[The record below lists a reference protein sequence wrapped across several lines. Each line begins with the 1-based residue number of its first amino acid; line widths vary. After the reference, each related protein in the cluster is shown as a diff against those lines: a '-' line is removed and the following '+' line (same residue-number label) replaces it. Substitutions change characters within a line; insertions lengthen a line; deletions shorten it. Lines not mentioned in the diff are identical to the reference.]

1 MCWFLVELTNLFLNE
16 KERLSMAEKIIM
28 PKLGLTME
36 EGIINKWLVK
46 EGDQVEKGDALF
58 EVATDKV
65 NMEVESTANGVVL
78 KIIAGEGETIPIT
91 QTVAYVGKPG
101 EVIEEKEE
109 VVPTPQETKKESV
122 TVPTEETKATAN
134 TEAAK
139 ERIKASPLARR
150 LADEYGLDLSKI
162 EGTGPGGRIVKED
175 IENAYQQKKT
185 VTPQKAEILK
195 TEPAIKTK
203 GTVTPSE
210 ELPKEIIPLSR
221 MRKIIAERMHSSMIN
236 KPHFYLQMEVL
247 ADELVK
253 LRGRMLPLIEKT
265 TGLRISY
272 NDILIKIIAQSLEKF
287 PTINAYFLDNGIQ
300 MNSAINI
307 GVAVAL
313 EDGLIVPVVK
323 NANLKGLSQIVVET
337 NDLSKRARESKLLP
351 EEITGGTFTISNL
364 GMYGV
369 DSFNAIINAPESA
382 ILACGAIK
390 KRPYVD
396 GENIIVTSLM
406 NLTLSGDHRIVD
418 GAVAAQFMQYLKNLI
433 EEPLG
438 LIV

>member
-1 MCWFLVELTNLFLNE
+1 
-16 KERLSMAEKIIM
+16 MAEKIIM

-36 EGIINKWLVK
+36 EGVINKWLVK

-78 KIIAGEGETIPIT
+78 KIIAAEGETIPIT

-109 VVPTPQETKKESV
+109 SVPAPQK
-122 TVPTEETKATAN
+122 TEEKPVSVQIEEKKATIDLETAG
-134 TEAAK
+134 

-150 LADEYGLDLSKI
+150 LASEYGLDLSKI
-162 EGTGPGGRIVKED
+162 QGTGPGGRIVKED
-175 IENAYQQKKT
+175 IEKAYQQKEIIA
-185 VTPQKAEILK
+185 PQKEEKPKAEPVVMVKETLIPG
-195 TEPAIKTK
+195 E
-203 GTVTPSE
+203 G
-210 ELPKEIIPLSR
+210 LPKEVIPLTR
-221 MRKIIAERMHSSMIN
+221 MRKIIAERMHSSMQN

-272 NDILIKIIAQSLEKF
+272 NDILIKIVAQSLEKF

-300 MNSAINI
+300 MNPAVNI

-390 KRPYVD
+390 KRPYFD
-396 GENIIVTSLM
+396 GENIVVASLM
-406 NLTLSGDHRIVD
+406 NLTLSGDHQIVD

>member
-1 MCWFLVELTNLFLNE
+1 
-16 KERLSMAEKIIM
+16 MAEKIIM

-36 EGIINKWLVK
+36 EGVINKWLVK

-65 NMEVESTANGVVL
+65 NMEVESTDNGVVL
-78 KIIAGEGETIPIT
+78 KIMAAEGETIPIT

-109 VVPTPQETKKESV
+109 SVPAPQK
-122 TVPTEETKATAN
+122 TEEKPVSVQIEEKKATIDLETAG
-134 TEAAK
+134 

-150 LADEYGLDLSKI
+150 LASEYGLDLSKI
-162 EGTGPGGRIVKED
+162 QGTGPGGRIVKED
-175 IENAYQQKKT
+175 IEKAYQQKEII
-185 VTPQKAEILK
+185 VPQKEEK
-195 TEPAIKTK
+195 PKVEPVVMVKETLIP
-203 GTVTPSE
+203 GE
-210 ELPKEIIPLSR
+210 GLPKEVIPLTR
-221 MRKIIAERMHSSMIN
+221 MRKIIAERMHSSMQN

-272 NDILIKIIAQSLEKF
+272 NDILIKIVAQSLEKF

-300 MNSAINI
+300 MNPAVNI

-390 KRPYVD
+390 KRPYFD
-396 GENIIVTSLM
+396 GENIVVASLM
-406 NLTLSGDHRIVD
+406 NLTLSGDHQIVD

>member
-1 MCWFLVELTNLFLNE
+1 MV
-16 KERLSMAEKIIM
+16 EKIIM

-36 EGIINKWLVK
+36 EGVINKWLVK

-78 KIIAGEGETIPIT
+78 KIVAKEGETIPIT
-91 QTVAYVGKPG
+91 QTVAYIGKPG
-101 EVIEEKEE
+101 EVIEENEE
-109 VVPTPQETKKESV
+109 AVLTPQKM
-122 TVPTEETKATAN
+122 EEKQDSTQIEENKSTPDL
-134 TEAAK
+134 EVGG

-150 LADEYGLDLSKI
+150 LAIEYGLDLSKI
-162 EGTGPGGRIVKED
+162 QGTGPGGRIVKED
-175 IENAYQQKKT
+175 IERAYQQKQ
-185 VTPQKAEILK
+185 VITPQKEEKPK
-195 TEPAIKTK
+195 TEPVVAAKETMA
-203 GTVTPSE
+203 PPE
-210 ELPKEIIPLSR
+210 ELPKEVIPLTR
-221 MRKIIAERMHSSMIN
+221 MRKIIAERMSSSMQN
-236 KPHFYLQMEVL
+236 KPHFYLQMEVV

-272 NDILIKIIAQSLEKF
+272 NDILIKIVAQSLEKF
-287 PTINAYFLDNGIQ
+287 PIINAYFLDNGIQ
-300 MNSAINI
+300 MNQAIHI

-313 EDGLIVPVVK
+313 DDGLIVPVVK
-323 NANLKGLSQIVVET
+323 NANLKGLSQIVIET

-369 DSFNAIINAPESA
+369 DAFNAIINAPESA

-390 KRPYVD
+390 KRPYFN
-396 GENIIVTSLM
+396 GENIVVASLM

>member
-1 MCWFLVELTNLFLNE
+1 MV
-16 KERLSMAEKIIM
+16 EKIIM

-36 EGIINKWLVK
+36 EGVINKWLVK

-78 KIIAGEGETIPIT
+78 KIVAKEGETIPIT
-91 QTVAYVGKPG
+91 QTVAYIGKPG
-101 EVIEEKEE
+101 EVIEENEE
-109 VVPTPQETKKESV
+109 AVLTPQKM
-122 TVPTEETKATAN
+122 EEKQDSTQIEENKSTPDL
-134 TEAAK
+134 EVGG

-150 LADEYGLDLSKI
+150 LAIEYGLDLSKI
-162 EGTGPGGRIVKED
+162 QGTGPGGRIVKED
-175 IENAYQQKKT
+175 IERAYQQKKAI
-185 VTPQKAEILK
+185 TPQKEEKPK
-195 TEPAIKTK
+195 TEPVVAAKETMA
-203 GTVTPSE
+203 PPE
-210 ELPKEIIPLSR
+210 ELPKEVIPLTR
-221 MRKIIAERMHSSMIN
+221 MRKIIAERMSSSMQN
-236 KPHFYLQMEVL
+236 KPHFYLQMEVV

-272 NDILIKIIAQSLEKF
+272 NDILIKIVAQSLEKF
-287 PTINAYFLDNGIQ
+287 PIINAYFLDNGIQ
-300 MNSAINI
+300 MNQAIHI

-313 EDGLIVPVVK
+313 DDGLIVPVVK
-323 NANLKGLSQIVVET
+323 NANLKGLSQIVIET

-369 DSFNAIINAPESA
+369 DAFNAIINAPESA

-390 KRPYVD
+390 KRPYFN
-396 GENIIVTSLM
+396 GENIVVASLM

>member
-1 MCWFLVELTNLFLNE
+1 MV
-16 KERLSMAEKIIM
+16 EKIIM

-36 EGIINKWLVK
+36 EGVINKWLVK

-78 KIIAGEGETIPIT
+78 KIVAKEGETIPIT
-91 QTVAYVGKPG
+91 QTVAYIGKPG
-101 EVIEEKEE
+101 EVIEENEEAVLTPQKKEE
-109 VVPTPQETKKESV
+109 KQESTQI
-122 TVPTEETKATAN
+122 EENKSTLDL
-134 TEAAK
+134 EVGG

-150 LADEYGLDLSKI
+150 LAIEYGLDLSKI
-162 EGTGPGGRIVKED
+162 QGTGPGGRIVKED
-175 IENAYQQKKT
+175 IERAYQQKKAI
-185 VTPQKAEILK
+185 TPQKEEKPK
-195 TEPAIKTK
+195 TEPVVAAKETMA
-203 GTVTPSE
+203 PPE
-210 ELPKEIIPLSR
+210 ELPKEVIPLTR
-221 MRKIIAERMHSSMIN
+221 MRKIIAERMSSSMQN
-236 KPHFYLQMEVL
+236 KPHFYLQMEVV

-272 NDILIKIIAQSLEKF
+272 NDILIKIVAQSLEKF
-287 PTINAYFLDNGIQ
+287 PIINAYFLDNGIQ
-300 MNSAINI
+300 MNQAIHI

-313 EDGLIVPVVK
+313 DDGLIVPVVK
-323 NANLKGLSQIVVET
+323 NANLKGLSQIVIET

-369 DSFNAIINAPESA
+369 DAFNAIINAPESA

-390 KRPYVD
+390 KRPYFN
-396 GENIIVTSLM
+396 GENIVVASLM

>member
-1 MCWFLVELTNLFLNE
+1 
-16 KERLSMAEKIIM
+16 MAEKIIM

-36 EGIINKWLVK
+36 EGVINKWLVK

-78 KIIAGEGETIPIT
+78 KIMAAEGETIPIT

-109 VVPTPQETKKESV
+109 SVPSPQK
-122 TVPTEETKATAN
+122 TEEKPVSVQIEEKKATIDLETAG
-134 TEAAK
+134 

-150 LADEYGLDLSKI
+150 LASEYGLDLSKI
-162 EGTGPGGRIVKED
+162 QGTGPGGRIVKED
-175 IENAYQQKKT
+175 IEKAYQQKEIIA
-185 VTPQKAEILK
+185 PQKEEKPKAEPVVMVKETLIPG
-195 TEPAIKTK
+195 E
-203 GTVTPSE
+203 G
-210 ELPKEIIPLSR
+210 LPKEVIPLTR
-221 MRKIIAERMHSSMIN
+221 MRKIIAERMHSSMQN

-272 NDILIKIIAQSLEKF
+272 NDILIKIVAQSLEKF

-300 MNSAINI
+300 MNPAVNI

-390 KRPYVD
+390 KRPYFD
-396 GENIIVTSLM
+396 GENIVVASLM
-406 NLTLSGDHRIVD
+406 NLTLSGDHQIVD

>member
-1 MCWFLVELTNLFLNE
+1 
-16 KERLSMAEKIIM
+16 MAEKIIM

-36 EGIINKWLVK
+36 EGVINKWLVK

-78 KIIAGEGETIPIT
+78 KIMAAEGETIPIT
-91 QTVAYVGKPG
+91 QTVAYIGKPG

-109 VVPTPQETKKESV
+109 SVPAPQK
-122 TVPTEETKATAN
+122 TEEKPVSVQIEEKKATIDLETAG
-134 TEAAK
+134 

-150 LADEYGLDLSKI
+150 LASEYGLDLSKI
-162 EGTGPGGRIVKED
+162 QGTGPGGRIVKED
-175 IENAYQQKKT
+175 IEKAYQQKEIIA
-185 VTPQKAEILK
+185 PQKEEKPKAEPVVMVKETLIPG
-195 TEPAIKTK
+195 E
-203 GTVTPSE
+203 G
-210 ELPKEIIPLSR
+210 LPKEVIPLTR
-221 MRKIIAERMHSSMIN
+221 MRKIIAERMHSSMQN

-272 NDILIKIIAQSLEKF
+272 NDILIKIVAQSLEKF
-287 PTINAYFLDNGIQ
+287 PTINVYFLDNGIQ
-300 MNSAINI
+300 MNPAVNI

-390 KRPYVD
+390 KRPYFD
-396 GENIIVTSLM
+396 GENIVVASLM
-406 NLTLSGDHRIVD
+406 NLTLSGDHQIVD

>member
-1 MCWFLVELTNLFLNE
+1 MV
-16 KERLSMAEKIIM
+16 EKIIM

-36 EGIINKWLVK
+36 EGVINKWLVK

-78 KIIAGEGETIPIT
+78 KIVAKEGETIPIT
-91 QTVAYVGKPG
+91 QTVAYIGKPG
-101 EVIEEKEE
+101 EVIEENEE
-109 VVPTPQETKKESV
+109 AVLTPQKM
-122 TVPTEETKATAN
+122 EEKQDSTQIEENKSTPDL
-134 TEAAK
+134 EVGG

-150 LADEYGLDLSKI
+150 LAIEYGLDLSKI
-162 EGTGPGGRIVKED
+162 QGTGPGGRIVKED
-175 IENAYQQKKT
+175 IERAYQQKKAI
-185 VTPQKAEILK
+185 TPQKEEKPK
-195 TEPAIKTK
+195 TEPVVAAKETM
-203 GTVTPSE
+203 TPRE
-210 ELPKEIIPLSR
+210 ELPKEVIPLTR
-221 MRKIIAERMHSSMIN
+221 MRKIIAERMSSSMQN
-236 KPHFYLQMEVL
+236 KPHFYLQMEVV

-272 NDILIKIIAQSLEKF
+272 NDILIKIVAQSLEKF
-287 PTINAYFLDNGIQ
+287 PIINAYFLDNGIQ
-300 MNSAINI
+300 MNQAIHI

-313 EDGLIVPVVK
+313 DDGLIVPVVK
-323 NANLKGLSQIVVET
+323 NANLKGLSQIVIET

-369 DSFNAIINAPESA
+369 DAFNAIINAPESA

-390 KRPYVD
+390 KRPYFN
-396 GENIIVTSLM
+396 GENIVVASLM

>member
-1 MCWFLVELTNLFLNE
+1 MLSIVYKLITMITRLLHTFVYNNNI
-16 KERLSMAEKIIM
+16 LSMIM
-28 PKLGLTME
+28 A
-36 EGIINKWLVK
+36 
-46 EGDQVEKGDALF
+46 QF
-58 EVATDKV
+58 
-65 NMEVESTANGVVL
+65 
-78 KIIAGEGETIPIT
+78 
-91 QTVAYVGKPG
+91 
-101 EVIEEKEE
+101 
-109 VVPTPQETKKESV
+109 
-122 TVPTEETKATAN
+122 
-134 TEAAK
+134 
-139 ERIKASPLARR
+139 
-150 LADEYGLDLSKI
+150 
-162 EGTGPGGRIVKED
+162 
-175 IENAYQQKKT
+175 
-185 VTPQKAEILK
+185 
-195 TEPAIKTK
+195 
-203 GTVTPSE
+203 
-210 ELPKEIIPLSR
+210 
-221 MRKIIAERMHSSMIN
+221 
-236 KPHFYLQMEVL
+236 VL

-272 NDILIKIIAQSLEKF
+272 NDILIKIVAQSLEKF

-300 MNSAINI
+300 MNPAVNI

-390 KRPYVD
+390 KRPYFD
-396 GENIIVTSLM
+396 GENIVVASLM
-406 NLTLSGDHRIVD
+406 NLTLSGDHQIVD

>member
-1 MCWFLVELTNLFLNE
+1 
-16 KERLSMAEKIIM
+16 MAEKIIM

-36 EGIINKWLVK
+36 EGVINKWLVK

-78 KIIAGEGETIPIT
+78 KIMAAEGETIPIT

-109 VVPTPQETKKESV
+109 SVPAPQK
-122 TVPTEETKATAN
+122 TEEKPVSVQIEEKKATIDLETAG
-134 TEAAK
+134 

-150 LADEYGLDLSKI
+150 LASEYGLDLSKI
-162 EGTGPGGRIVKED
+162 QGTGPGGRIVKED
-175 IENAYQQKKT
+175 IEKAYQQKEIIA
-185 VTPQKAEILK
+185 PQKEEKPKAEPVVMVKETLIPG
-195 TEPAIKTK
+195 E
-203 GTVTPSE
+203 G
-210 ELPKEIIPLSR
+210 LPKEVIPLTR
-221 MRKIIAERMHSSMIN
+221 MRKIIAERMHSSMQN

-272 NDILIKIIAQSLEKF
+272 NDILIKIVAQSLEKF
-287 PTINAYFLDNGIQ
+287 PMINAYFLDNGIQ
-300 MNSAINI
+300 MNPAVNI

-390 KRPYVD
+390 KRPYFD
-396 GENIIVTSLM
+396 GENIVVASLM
-406 NLTLSGDHRIVD
+406 NLTLSGDHQIVD

>member
-1 MCWFLVELTNLFLNE
+1 
-16 KERLSMAEKIIM
+16 
-28 PKLGLTME
+28 ME
-36 EGIINKWLVK
+36 EGVINKWLVK

-78 KIIAGEGETIPIT
+78 KIMAAEGETIPIT

-109 VVPTPQETKKESV
+109 SVPAPQK
-122 TVPTEETKATAN
+122 TEEKPVSVQIEEKKATIDLETAG
-134 TEAAK
+134 

-150 LADEYGLDLSKI
+150 LASEYGLDLSKI
-162 EGTGPGGRIVKED
+162 QGTGPGGRIVKED
-175 IENAYQQKKT
+175 IEKAYQQKEIIA
-185 VTPQKAEILK
+185 PQKEEKPKAEPVVMVKETLIPG
-195 TEPAIKTK
+195 E
-203 GTVTPSE
+203 G
-210 ELPKEIIPLSR
+210 LPKEVIPLTR
-221 MRKIIAERMHSSMIN
+221 MRKIIAERMHSSMQN

-272 NDILIKIIAQSLEKF
+272 NDILIKIVAQSLEKF

-300 MNSAINI
+300 MNPAVNI

-390 KRPYVD
+390 KRPYFD
-396 GENIIVTSLM
+396 GENIVVASLM
-406 NLTLSGDHRIVD
+406 NLTLSGDHQIVD

>member
-1 MCWFLVELTNLFLNE
+1 
-16 KERLSMAEKIIM
+16 MAEKIIM

-36 EGIINKWLVK
+36 EGVINKWLVK

-78 KIIAGEGETIPIT
+78 KIMAAEGETIPIT
-91 QTVAYVGKPG
+91 QTVAYIGKPG

-109 VVPTPQETKKESV
+109 SVPAPQK
-122 TVPTEETKATAN
+122 TEEKPEAVQIEEKKATIDLETAG
-134 TEAAK
+134 

-150 LADEYGLDLSKI
+150 LASEYGLDLSKI
-162 EGTGPGGRIVKED
+162 QGTGPGGRIVKED
-175 IENAYQQKKT
+175 IEKAYQQKEII
-185 VTPQKAEILK
+185 VPQKEEK
-195 TEPAIKTK
+195 PKVEPVVMVKETLIP
-203 GTVTPSE
+203 GE
-210 ELPKEIIPLSR
+210 GLPKEVIPLTR
-221 MRKIIAERMHSSMIN
+221 MRKIIAERMHSSMQN

-272 NDILIKIIAQSLEKF
+272 NDILIKIVAQSLEKF

-300 MNSAINI
+300 MNPAVNI

-390 KRPYVD
+390 KRPYFD
-396 GENIIVTSLM
+396 GENIVVASLM
-406 NLTLSGDHRIVD
+406 NLTLSGDHQIVD

>member
-1 MCWFLVELTNLFLNE
+1 
-16 KERLSMAEKIIM
+16 MAEKIIM

-36 EGIINKWLVK
+36 EGVINKWLVK

-78 KIIAGEGETIPIT
+78 KIMAAEGETIPIT

-109 VVPTPQETKKESV
+109 SVPAPQK
-122 TVPTEETKATAN
+122 TEEKPVSVQIEEKKATIDLETAG
-134 TEAAK
+134 

-150 LADEYGLDLSKI
+150 LASEYGLDLSKI
-162 EGTGPGGRIVKED
+162 QGTGPGGRIVKED
-175 IENAYQQKKT
+175 IEKAYQQKEIIA
-185 VTPQKAEILK
+185 PQKEEKPKAEPVVMVKETLIPG
-195 TEPAIKTK
+195 E
-203 GTVTPSE
+203 G
-210 ELPKEIIPLSR
+210 LPKEVIPLTR
-221 MRKIIAERMHSSMIN
+221 MRKIIAERMHSSMQN

-390 KRPYVD
+390 KRPYFD
-396 GENIIVTSLM
+396 GENIVVASLM
-406 NLTLSGDHRIVD
+406 NLTLSGDHQIVD

>member
-1 MCWFLVELTNLFLNE
+1 MV
-16 KERLSMAEKIIM
+16 EKIIM

-36 EGIINKWLVK
+36 EGVINKWLVK

-78 KIIAGEGETIPIT
+78 KIVAKEGETIPIT
-91 QTVAYVGKPG
+91 QTVAYIGKPG
-101 EVIEEKEE
+101 EVIEENEE
-109 VVPTPQETKKESV
+109 AVLTPQKM
-122 TVPTEETKATAN
+122 EEKQDSTQIEENKSTPDL
-134 TEAAK
+134 EVGG

-150 LADEYGLDLSKI
+150 LAIEYGLDLSKI
-162 EGTGPGGRIVKED
+162 QGTGPGGRIVKED
-175 IENAYQQKKT
+175 IERAYQQKKAI
-185 VTPQKAEILK
+185 TPQKEEKPK
-195 TEPAIKTK
+195 TEPVVAAKETMA
-203 GTVTPSE
+203 PPE
-210 ELPKEIIPLSR
+210 ELPKEVIPLTR
-221 MRKIIAERMHSSMIN
+221 MRKIIAERMSSSMQN
-236 KPHFYLQMEVL
+236 KPHFYLQMEVV

-272 NDILIKIIAQSLEKF
+272 NDILIKIVAQSLEKF
-287 PTINAYFLDNGIQ
+287 PIINAYFLDNGIQ
-300 MNSAINI
+300 MNQAIHI

-313 EDGLIVPVVK
+313 DEGLIVPVVK
-323 NANLKGLSQIVVET
+323 NANLKGLSQIVIET

-369 DSFNAIINAPESA
+369 DAFNAIINAPESA

-390 KRPYVD
+390 KRPYFN
-396 GENIIVTSLM
+396 GENIVVASLM

>member
-1 MCWFLVELTNLFLNE
+1 
-16 KERLSMAEKIIM
+16 MAEKIIM

-36 EGIINKWLVK
+36 EGVINKWLVK

-78 KIIAGEGETIPIT
+78 KIMAAEGETIPIT

-109 VVPTPQETKKESV
+109 SVPAPQK
-122 TVPTEETKATAN
+122 TEEKPVSVQIEEKKATIDLETAG
-134 TEAAK
+134 

-150 LADEYGLDLSKI
+150 LASEYGLDLSKI
-162 EGTGPGGRIVKED
+162 QGTGPGGRIVKED
-175 IENAYQQKKT
+175 IEKAYQQKEII
-185 VTPQKAEILK
+185 VPQKEEKPKAEPVVMVKETLIPG
-195 TEPAIKTK
+195 E
-203 GTVTPSE
+203 G
-210 ELPKEIIPLSR
+210 LPKEVIPLTR
-221 MRKIIAERMHSSMIN
+221 MRKIIAERMHSSMQN

-272 NDILIKIIAQSLEKF
+272 NDILIKIVAQSLEKF

-300 MNSAINI
+300 MNPAVNI

-390 KRPYVD
+390 KRPYFD
-396 GENIIVTSLM
+396 GENIVVASLM
-406 NLTLSGDHRIVD
+406 NLTLSGDHQIVD

>member
-1 MCWFLVELTNLFLNE
+1 
-16 KERLSMAEKIIM
+16 MAEKIIM

-36 EGIINKWLVK
+36 EGVINKWLVK

-78 KIIAGEGETIPIT
+78 KIMAAEGETIPIT

-109 VVPTPQETKKESV
+109 SVPAPQK
-122 TVPTEETKATAN
+122 TEEKPVSVQIEEKKATIDLETAG
-134 TEAAK
+134 

-150 LADEYGLDLSKI
+150 LASEYGLDLSKI
-162 EGTGPGGRIVKED
+162 QGTGPGGRIVKED
-175 IENAYQQKKT
+175 IEKAYQQKEIIA
-185 VTPQKAEILK
+185 PQKEEK
-195 TEPAIKTK
+195 PKVEPVVMVKETLIP
-203 GTVTPSE
+203 GE
-210 ELPKEIIPLSR
+210 GLPKEVIPLTR
-221 MRKIIAERMHSSMIN
+221 MRKIIAERMHSSMQN

-272 NDILIKIIAQSLEKF
+272 NDILIKIVAQSLEKF

-300 MNSAINI
+300 MNPAVNI

-390 KRPYVD
+390 KRPYFD
-396 GENIIVTSLM
+396 GENIVVASLM
-406 NLTLSGDHRIVD
+406 NLTLSGDHQIVD

>member
-1 MCWFLVELTNLFLNE
+1 
-16 KERLSMAEKIIM
+16 MAEKIIM

-36 EGIINKWLVK
+36 EGVINKWLVK

-78 KIIAGEGETIPIT
+78 KIMAAEGETIPIT

-109 VVPTPQETKKESV
+109 SVPAPQK
-122 TVPTEETKATAN
+122 TEEKPVSVQIEEKKATIDLETAG
-134 TEAAK
+134 

-150 LADEYGLDLSKI
+150 LASEYGLDLSKI
-162 EGTGPGGRIVKED
+162 QGTGPGGRIVKED
-175 IENAYQQKKT
+175 IEKAYQQKEII
-185 VTPQKAEILK
+185 VPQKEEK
-195 TEPAIKTK
+195 PKVEPVVMVKETLIP
-203 GTVTPSE
+203 GE
-210 ELPKEIIPLSR
+210 GLPKEVIPLTR
-221 MRKIIAERMHSSMIN
+221 MRKIIAERMHSSMQN

-272 NDILIKIIAQSLEKF
+272 NDILIKIVAQSLEKF

-300 MNSAINI
+300 MNPAVNI

-390 KRPYVD
+390 KRPYFD
-396 GENIIVTSLM
+396 GENIVVASLM
-406 NLTLSGDHRIVD
+406 NLTLSGDHQIVD

>member
-1 MCWFLVELTNLFLNE
+1 
-16 KERLSMAEKIIM
+16 MAEKIIM

-36 EGIINKWLVK
+36 EGVINKWLVK

-78 KIIAGEGETIPIT
+78 KIMAAEGETIPIT

-109 VVPTPQETKKESV
+109 SVPAPQK
-122 TVPTEETKATAN
+122 TEEKPVSVQIEEKKATIDLETAG
-134 TEAAK
+134 

-150 LADEYGLDLSKI
+150 LASEYGLDLSKI
-162 EGTGPGGRIVKED
+162 QGTGPGGRIVKED
-175 IENAYQQKKT
+175 IEKAYQQKEIIA
-185 VTPQKAEILK
+185 PQKEEKPKAEPVVMVKETLIPG
-195 TEPAIKTK
+195 E
-203 GTVTPSE
+203 G
-210 ELPKEIIPLSR
+210 LPKEVIPLTR
-221 MRKIIAERMHSSMIN
+221 MRKIIAERMHSSMQN

-272 NDILIKIIAQSLEKF
+272 NDILIKIVAQSLEKF

-300 MNSAINI
+300 MNPAVNI

-390 KRPYVD
+390 KRPYFD
-396 GENIIVTSLM
+396 GENIVVASLM
-406 NLTLSGDHRIVD
+406 NLTLSGDHQIVD

>member
-1 MCWFLVELTNLFLNE
+1 
-16 KERLSMAEKIIM
+16 MAEKIIM

-36 EGIINKWLVK
+36 EGVINKWLVK

-78 KIIAGEGETIPIT
+78 KIMAAEGETIPIT
-91 QTVAYVGKPG
+91 QTVAYIGKPG

-109 VVPTPQETKKESV
+109 SVPAPQK
-122 TVPTEETKATAN
+122 TEEKPVSVQIEEKKATIDLETAG
-134 TEAAK
+134 

-150 LADEYGLDLSKI
+150 LASEYGLDLSKI
-162 EGTGPGGRIVKED
+162 QGTGPGGRIVKED
-175 IENAYQQKKT
+175 IEKAYQQKEIIA
-185 VTPQKAEILK
+185 PQKEEKPKAEPVVMVKETLIPG
-195 TEPAIKTK
+195 E
-203 GTVTPSE
+203 G
-210 ELPKEIIPLSR
+210 LPKEVIPLTR
-221 MRKIIAERMHSSMIN
+221 MRKIIAERMHSSMQN

-272 NDILIKIIAQSLEKF
+272 NDILIKIVAQSLEKF

-300 MNSAINI
+300 MNPAVNI

-390 KRPYVD
+390 KRPYFD
-396 GENIIVTSLM
+396 GENIVVASLM
-406 NLTLSGDHRIVD
+406 NLTLSGDHQIVD

>member
-1 MCWFLVELTNLFLNE
+1 MV
-16 KERLSMAEKIIM
+16 EKIIM

-36 EGIINKWLVK
+36 EGVINKWLVK

-65 NMEVESTANGVVL
+65 NMEVESTAEGVVL
-78 KIIAGEGETIPIT
+78 KIVANEGETIPIT
-91 QTVAYVGKPG
+91 QTVAYIGKPG
-101 EVIEEKEE
+101 EVIEEGEE
-109 VVPTPQETKKESV
+109 IAPISQKIEEEPASIQSQIEVSETTTDMEV
-122 TVPTEETKATAN
+122 GE
-134 TEAAK
+134 

-150 LADEYGLDLSKI
+150 LAKEYGLDLSKI
-162 EGTGPGGRIVKED
+162 KGTGPGGRIVKED
-175 IENAYQQKKT
+175 IEKAYQQ
-185 VTPQKAEILK
+185 QKFVVSQKEEK
-195 TEPAIKTK
+195 PEVEPEFKVEVPIVQ
-203 GTVTPSE
+203 GG
-210 ELPKEIIPLSR
+210 ELPKEVIPLSR
-221 MRKIIAERMHSSMIN
+221 MRKIIAERMYNSMKN

-272 NDILIKIIAQSLEKF
+272 NDILIKIVAQSLEKF
-287 PTINAYFLDNGIQ
+287 PMINAYFLDNGIQ
-300 MNSAINI
+300 MNPSINI

-313 EDGLIVPVVK
+313 EEGLIVPVIK
-323 NANLKGLSQIVVET
+323 NANLKRLSQIVAET

-351 EEITGGTFTISNL
+351 EEISGGTFTISNL

-390 KRPYVD
+390 KRPYYN
-396 GENIIVTSLM
+396 GENIVVASLM
-406 NLTLSGDHRIVD
+406 NLTLSGDHRIID
-418 GAVAAQFMQYLKNLI
+418 GVVAAQFMQYLKNLI

>member
-1 MCWFLVELTNLFLNE
+1 
-16 KERLSMAEKIIM
+16 
-28 PKLGLTME
+28 ME
-36 EGIINKWLVK
+36 
-46 EGDQVEKGDALF
+46 
-58 EVATDKV
+58 
-65 NMEVESTANGVVL
+65 TAG
-78 KIIAGEGETIPIT
+78 
-91 QTVAYVGKPG
+91 
-101 EVIEEKEE
+101 
-109 VVPTPQETKKESV
+109 
-122 TVPTEETKATAN
+122 
-134 TEAAK
+134 

-150 LADEYGLDLSKI
+150 LASEYGLDLSKI
-162 EGTGPGGRIVKED
+162 QGTGPGGRIVKED
-175 IENAYQQKKT
+175 IEKAYQQKEIIA
-185 VTPQKAEILK
+185 PQKEEK
-195 TEPAIKTK
+195 PKVEPVVMVKETLIP
-203 GTVTPSE
+203 GE
-210 ELPKEIIPLSR
+210 GLPKEVIPLTR
-221 MRKIIAERMHSSMIN
+221 MRKIIAERMHSSMQN

-272 NDILIKIIAQSLEKF
+272 NDILIKIVAQSLEKF

-300 MNSAINI
+300 MNPAVNI

-390 KRPYVD
+390 KRPYFD
-396 GENIIVTSLM
+396 GENIVVASLM
-406 NLTLSGDHRIVD
+406 NLTLSGDHQIVD